1 MYSDPSFSYI
11 PVNNA
16 EQITEE
22 ESIAL
27 FTQIEQYLKSNVILE
42 EESGIEAEVLNVNS
56 IVKE

>member
-1 MYSDPSFSYI
+1 MDRDPSFSYI
-11 PVNNA
+11 PLKNA
-16 EQITEE
+16 KQVTGE

-42 EESGIEAEVLNVNS
+42 EESEVEVEVLNIDS